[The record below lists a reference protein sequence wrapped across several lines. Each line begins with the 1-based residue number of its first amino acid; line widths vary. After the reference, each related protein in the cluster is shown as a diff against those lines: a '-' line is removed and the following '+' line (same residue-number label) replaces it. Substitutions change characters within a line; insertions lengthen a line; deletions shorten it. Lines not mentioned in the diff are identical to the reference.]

1 MIFYD
6 IYSLFGP
13 ADNINKRKETVKH
26 PNERLITILQNDSI
40 IVKVVQLV
48 WLLSRREGQD
58 SISSPSK
65 TVGSKLITSSYV
77 WPEQEQK
84 QTFKVV
90 TASYIKTNLDYPK

>member
-48 WLLSRREGQD
+48 
-58 SISSPSK
+58 
-65 TVGSKLITSSYV
+65 
-77 WPEQEQK
+77 
-84 QTFKVV
+84 
-90 TASYIKTNLDYPK
+90 